1 MELELE
7 FAEEDIWFMVDIEQ
21 RLQRRLF
28 VLFQLEGPLKTQGW
42 PQSSKQCD
50 RYRSS
55 NAGPT
60 PHLSLVWRRH
70 STSQPANARPMSLS
84 LNQTTYYF

>member
-7 FAEEDIWFMVDIEQ
+7 FAEEDIWFMVMVDIE
-21 RLQRRLF
+21 QRRLF

-50 RYRSS
+50 RYKSS

-60 PHLSLVWRRH
+60 PHLSVVWRRH
-70 STSQPANARPMSLS
+70 STSQPANAD
-84 LNQTTYYF
+84 Q